1 MIIIR
6 RTFHSSIKS
15 LLHFDYPYYGETG
28 DALRDEIG
36 AYSWGRN
43 GSVKFVGTETPNDS
57 VVSGTPKFG
66 YRCLQSASTNDY
78 VSSSGTWTLNSS
90 GSYEVSCWVRP
101 TASQTGNIFAL
112 FNGNTQVLALSL
124 DSSLKLQANC
134 ATLSLSLS
142 ATSPLSLNTWHFIRL
157 QISTAKAAVLVGGTT
172 AAEGNISRVS
182 VTATQARIGGFCG
195 QVDEFAFRTTLT
207 DTFSDAPTQGALS
220 LTSVGGTG
228 SGKLGSAVLTS
239 GGQFNTQANISTISG
254 KVCNLSSISTGKFG
268 GFAINDEVMLINT
281 STGDYDFRTITAVN
295 SSTSLTLNTNPPTGA
310 NVIVQVPHFNTLT
323 VNAGVTM
330 TGRYIVFRCKGNC
343 TVNGKLITRSLSHPG
358 RSDSLTMTHAQLID
372 RFLVGR
378 GGGVWIVCGGTFSA
392 PSSARI
398 GSEWSG
404 TQTPTIA
411 SGVAGSGAGYGGST
425 HHGSIYPGQVG
436 RSGYFPAQNIAAAMP
451 GREPSQPYSTS
462 GSCVVLITKTLSVDA
477 AAISTGGE
485 NGNSNNDGYYNTG
498 GGTGFCYIACERM
511 I

>member
-78 VSSSGTWTLNSS
+78 ISSSGTWTLNSS

-142 ATSPLSLNTWHFIRL
+142 ASSPLSLNTWNFIRL
-157 QISTAKAAVLVGGTT
+157 QLSTAKAAILVGGTT

-195 QVDEFAFRTTLT
+195 QVDEFTFRTTLT

-239 GGQFNTQANISTISG
+239 GGQFNTQANISSISG
-254 KVCNLSSISTGKFG
+254 KVCSLSSISTGKFG
-268 GFAINDEVMLINT
+268 GFSPNDEVMLINT
-281 STGDYDFRTITAVN
+281 STGDYDFRTIT
-295 SSTSLTLNTNPPTGA
+295 
-310 NVIVQVPHFNTLT
+310 
-323 VNAGVTM
+323 
-330 TGRYIVFRCKGNC
+330 
-343 TVNGKLITRSLSHPG
+343 
-358 RSDSLTMTHAQLID
+358 
-372 RFLVGR
+372 
-378 GGGVWIVCGGTFSA
+378 
-392 PSSARI
+392 
-398 GSEWSG
+398 
-404 TQTPTIA
+404 
-411 SGVAGSGAGYGGST
+411 
-425 HHGSIYPGQVG
+425 
-436 RSGYFPAQNIAAAMP
+436 
-451 GREPSQPYSTS
+451 
-462 GSCVVLITKTLSVDA
+462 
-477 AAISTGGE
+477 
-485 NGNSNNDGYYNTG
+485 
-498 GGTGFCYIACERM
+498 
-511 I
+511 